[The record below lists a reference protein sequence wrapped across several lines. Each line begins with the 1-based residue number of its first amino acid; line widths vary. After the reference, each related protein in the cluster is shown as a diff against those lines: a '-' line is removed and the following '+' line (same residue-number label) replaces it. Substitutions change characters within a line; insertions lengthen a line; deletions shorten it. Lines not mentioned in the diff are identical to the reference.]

1 MELKNY
7 QKRVLRELDAYMS
20 LLNSTQSLNAA
31 YNKHWQQLGIAVGL
45 SGLPPYNDMLPG
57 VPHVCF
63 KVPTGG
69 GMGMMKTKAVVWLV
83 PSNAI
88 LEQTLRDLRNPE
100 HPYRQQINFDFSCRV
115 EVYDGA
121 QALNGQ
127 SLSPASVQENLSI
140 FVLSYDALR
149 IKRKDGRKVYR

>member
-31 YNKHWQQLGIAVGL
+31 YNKHWEQLGIAVGF
-45 SGLPPYNDMLPG
+45 SGLPPYNDVLPG

-63 KVPTGG
+63 KVPTGGGKTLLACSALRHIFG

-88 LEQTLRDLRNPE
+88 LEQTLRD
-100 HPYRQQINFDFSCRV
+100 
-115 EVYDGA
+115 
-121 QALNGQ
+121 
-127 SLSPASVQENLSI
+127 
-140 FVLSYDALR
+140 
-149 IKRKDGRKVYR
+149 